1 MRVFSLAIFLL
12 TIVGSTAC
20 GPVVDPADAWAELG
34 GGLGEFVPFEEGAV
48 FEVERGSQGGMHIWV
63 GLRTYGIDP
72 GPTEM
77 WQGLV
82 DGSLPIIR
90 FDLASPEGV
99 LTEDLERPY
108 VLARLGGSEY
118 ELLDNLV
125 QFDHFP
131 ELPENWQELDWGE
144 VETEME
150 QMEIRLSVRIT
161 DAQGTVVEDD
171 RLIRLDF
178 PDDINSPGPVG

>member
-1 MRVFSLAIFLL
+1 MI
-12 TIVGSTAC
+12 I
-20 GPVVDPADAWAELG
+20 E
-34 GGLGEFVPFEEGAV
+34 
-48 FEVERGSQGGMHIWV
+48 
-63 GLRTYGIDP
+63 
-72 GPTEM
+72 
-77 WQGLV
+77 
-82 DGSLPIIR
+82 PI
-90 FDLASPEGV
+90 AP
-99 LTEDLERPY
+99 TEDLERPY

-150 QMEIRLSVRIT
+150 QMEIRLSVQIT